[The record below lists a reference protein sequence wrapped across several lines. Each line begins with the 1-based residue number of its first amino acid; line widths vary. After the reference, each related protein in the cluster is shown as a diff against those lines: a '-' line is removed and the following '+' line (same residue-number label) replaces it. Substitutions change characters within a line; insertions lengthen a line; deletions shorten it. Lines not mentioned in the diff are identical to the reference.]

1 MEVFT
6 SKAENAGPS
15 RDWLGFVKS
24 PRARTKIRQWFA
36 RERRED
42 AIDAGKT
49 ALTRAMRKAALPMQR
64 LLSGDALLTI
74 ARDLQRDR
82 SA

>member
-1 MEVFT
+1 MVALESALDNGDTVEVFT

-15 RDWLGFVKS
+15 RDWMNFVKS

-42 AIDAGKT
+42 SVEIGKT
-49 ALTRAMRKAALPMQR
+49 VLTRAMRRQRVAAV
-64 LLSGDALLTI
+64 SC
-74 ARDLQRDR
+74 
-82 SA
+82 SAATC